1 MCSYSCLKSGLE
13 ILFQVRINRSLTASG
28 RVCPSHPR
36 HRYWACWRPLHRQLS
51 LLHSDEVQ
59 LDSDRVERSHG
70 EIPATLSSNHIAV
83 FSSWPITFERAKLY
97 ENKMEKELEKEL
109 LPPAEFP
116 FPFKPY
122 DIQKDFMR
130 SLYTALERGCIGIFE
145 SPTGTVGKTM

>member
-1 MCSYSCLKSGLE
+1 M
-13 ILFQVRINRSLTASG
+13 
-28 RVCPSHPR
+28 
-36 HRYWACWRPLHRQLS
+36 HRQLS

-83 FSSWPITFERAKLY
+83 FSSGPITFERAKVY